1 MDNLPVN
8 DAQEANKQPPAG
20 PGIPPAQPAQPVGP
34 PDAPPPFVPYT
45 PYAAPAYYP
54 YAVPPVKVK
63 TPAAVDGKDKLFV
76 LFSLLTGFI
85 FCEFVLFRNLSFGM
99 PIFFA
104 AAYAM
109 IIVYGKASRGI
120 HVKKGAV
127 LWAPMIVLLACNAVY
142 GNPVLN
148 VLNFPAL
155 FFFAVLH
162 LMKMFGV
169 RSYPALTKELFIDF
183 LTGFFARPVL
193 NLDKIFVVSARGV
206 QEKNGKKLGWRIF
219 LGFLICVPFLAVI
232 IALLSSADKAFESLV
247 GKIGDLIGDRI
258 WEYLLKIFIGAVLAV
273 PLFGAVYSFRYKKGR
288 PGAKAIT
295 LPAKL
300 DPAIAYTVLS
310 LVCAVYFV
318 FLFVQFNYMF
328 LAFAG
333 RLPENF
339 IYSEYAR
346 RGFFELAAV
355 AAINL
360 AISGAVYVF
369 SPKKA
374 GKPAPAL
381 KALLLTLGSVTLVI
395 LGSAFA
401 KMAMYMDVFGL
412 TQLRVWTSWFM
423 ILTAVVFILAIVK
436 VLASKFSVVKAVCVF
451 FTVWYLVLN
460 VAGTDAVVAKYNVGK
475 YRSDTSAAL
484 DVGMFY
490 NLSDSMVPFALDVLK
505 ETQALEPKTARQVQ
519 MVRELKTLLSDRY
532 DTLHAESPLSQS
544 AAGLYAEKL
553 LAENKAGY
561 YLAENER
568 DYTDRRMD

>member
-1 MDNLPVN
+1 MDNRPFDN
-8 DAQEANKQPPAG
+8 IPRAGASAPPAA
-20 PGIPPAQPAQPVGP
+20 PVPPAPAPG
-34 PDAPPPFVPYT
+34 APPAFT

-54 YAVPPVKVK
+54 YAGPPVKVK
-63 TPAAVDGKDKLFV
+63 TPAAVDGSNKLFA
-76 LFSLLTGFI
+76 LFSVAIGFV
-85 FCEFVLFRNLSFGM
+85 FCEFALFRGLSFGM
-99 PIFFA
+99 PVFFA
-104 AAYAM
+104 AAYAL
-109 IIVYGKASRGI
+109 IIGYGRKSRSI
-120 HVKKGAV
+120 DVEKGAALLV
-127 LWAPMIVLLACNAVY
+127 PIVLLLLCNAVY

-148 VLNFPAL
+148 ALNFPAL

-162 LMKMFGV
+162 LMSMFGA
-169 RSYPALTKELFIDF
+169 RSYPALAKELFVDF
-183 LTGFFARPVL
+183 LNGFFVRPVM
-193 NLDKIFVVSARGV
+193 NLDKIFVVSAKGV
-206 QEKNGKKLGWRIF
+206 KEKGGRKLGWRIL
-219 LGFLICVPFLAVI
+219 LGFLVCIPVLAVI

-247 GKIGDLIGDRI
+247 RKIGDIIGNRI
-258 WEYLLKIFIGAVLAV
+258 LEYLFKIFLGAVLAV
-273 PLFGAVYSFRYKKGR
+273 PLFGAVYSLRYKKGR
-288 PGAKAIT
+288 PDAKAVT

-300 DPAIAYTVLS
+300 DPAVAYTVLS

-360 AISGAVYVF
+360 AISAAAYVF

-374 GKPAPAL
+374 GKPAVAL
-381 KALLLTLGSVTLVI
+381 KVLLLTLSFVTLVI
-395 LGSAFA
+395 IGSAFA

-412 TQLRVWTSWFM
+412 TRLRVWTSWFM
-423 ILTAVVFILAIVK
+423 VLTAAVFLMTIVK
-436 VLASKFSVVKAVCVF
+436 VLSSKFSVVKAVCVF

-460 VAGTDAVVAKYNVGK
+460 LAGTDAVVAKFNVEK

-490 NLSDSMVPFALDVLK
+490 RLSDAMVPFALDILN
-505 ETQALEPKTARQVQ
+505 ETNTKRELTAEQLQ
-519 MVRELKTLLSDRY
+519 MVCELKSLLSDRY
-532 DTLHAESPLSQS
+532 DLLQSESPLSQS

-553 LAENKAGY
+553 LAENKAAY
-561 YLAENER
+561 YLAPCYRYCEER
-568 DYTDRRMD
+568 PMD

>member
-1 MDNLPVN
+1 MDNLPLNPNPGAN
-8 DAQEANKQPPAG
+8 DLPPAAANV
-20 PGIPPAQPAQPVGP
+20 PASAPASAPPAPG
-34 PDAPPPFVPYT
+34 APPAFA
-45 PYAAPAYYP
+45 PYAGPAYYP
-54 YAVPPVKVK
+54 YAAPPVKVK
-63 TPAAVDGKDKLFV
+63 TPAAVDGADKLFV
-76 LFSLLTGFI
+76 LFSVVIGFV
-85 FCEFVLFRNLSFGM
+85 FCEFALFGGLSFGM
-99 PIFFA
+99 PVFFA
-104 AAYAM
+104 AAYAL
-109 IIVYGKASRGI
+109 IIWYGSRSRSMD
-120 HVKKGAV
+120 VRKGAW
-127 LWAPMIVLLACNAVY
+127 LWVPIIILLACNAFY

-148 VLNFPAL
+148 ILNFPAL

-162 LMKMFGV
+162 LMSMFGA
-169 RSYPALTKELFIDF
+169 RSYPVLSKELFVDF
-183 LTGFFARPVL
+183 ITGFFARPVM
-193 NLDKIFVVSARGV
+193 NLDKIFVVSAKGV
-206 QEKNGKKLGWRIF
+206 REKGGKKLGWRIF
-219 LGFLICVPFLAVI
+219 LGFLIGVPFLAVI

-247 GKIGDLIGDRI
+247 DKIGNLIGDRI
-258 WEYLLKIFIGAVLAV
+258 WEYLFKIFLGAALAV
-273 PLFGAVYSFRYKKGR
+273 PLFGAVYSLRYKKGR
-288 PGAKAIT
+288 PGAKVIT

-300 DPAIAYTVLS
+300 DPAVAYTVLS
-310 LVCAVYFV
+310 LVCAVYLV

-360 AISGAVYVF
+360 AILAAAYVF

-374 GKPAPAL
+374 GKPAAAL
-381 KALLLTLGSVTLVI
+381 KILLLTLSFATLVI

-436 VLASKFSVVKAVCVF
+436 VLAAKFGVVKAVCVF

-460 VAGTDAVVAKYNVGK
+460 IAGTDAVVAKYNVEK

-490 NLSDSMVPFALDVLK
+490 NLSDAMAPFALDILE
-505 ETQALEPKTARQVQ
+505 ETQAQQEKTAKQVK
-519 MVRELKTLLSDRY
+519 MVDELRTLLSDRY
-532 DTLHAESPLSQS
+532 DLLQGESPLAQS

-561 YLAENER
+561 YLAVDER
-568 DYTDRRMD
+568 NDTDRRMD